1 MNNASYVIRSYRG
14 SDLAGCLRLQSGSGE
29 PKESRAPLESFD
41 EHIRRPNYVPE
52 EEVLVAEL
60 GNEVVGYAAVTPE
73 LGIGR
78 VVVDCVVDP
87 QHRRKG
93 LATRLL
99 PRTMRHGADLG
110 AQMAHASVNEGNP
123 AARDLLHKLGFRP
136 IRRHLEMALDLSS
149 VLLPNIERADLV
161 FHQLQYGDEAKL
173 THIQNIAF
181 TGTWGFNPNTIEEI
195 VYRLSSTGCSPSDVI
210 LVSEAGKPMPIGY
223 CWMMTYPQEVSE
235 RVLSKGR
242 IHMLGV
248 APAFQGRGTGSLLLL
263 AGLDH
268 LMRKGIAIVE
278 VTVDSQNGAAR
289 SIYIAAGF
297 RTTSSTLWYGKEID
311 RTSQPR
317 HDL

>member
-1 MNNASYVIRSYRG
+1 
-14 SDLAGCLRLQSGSGE
+14 
-29 PKESRAPLESFD
+29 LESFD

-78 VVVDCVVDP
+78 VVVDCVVGP

-99 PRTMRHGADLG
+99 LGTLRHGADLG
-110 AQMAHASVNEGNP
+110 AQMAQTSVDEGNT

-136 IRRHLEMALDLSS
+136 IRRHLQMALDLSS
-149 VLLPNIERADLV
+149 VVIPSMEYGDLV
-161 FHQLQYGDEAKL
+161 FRQLQYGDEAEL
-173 THIQNIAF
+173 THVQNIAF

-195 VYRLSSTGCSPSDVI
+195 VYRLGSTGCSPSDVI

-223 CWMMTYPQEVSE
+223 CWLMTYPQEVSE

-248 APAFQGRGTGSLLLL
+248 APAFQRRGIGRLLLL

-278 VTVDSQNGAAR
+278 VTVDSQNRAAT

-297 RTTSSTLWYGKEID
+297 RTTSSTLWYATEID